1 MGYRMLKNTPQA
13 KRQPG
18 RAHRAM
24 FLDQE
29 IAHIACVMPASLAEG
44 RGGPILSSRYWRTR
58 LNKLL
63 DATHLT
69 RSQLYALD
77 RLLLQLDAFEAK
89 HQRAG
94 AANDSSVLL
103 DISTTCAP
111 HPRTP

>member
-1 MGYRMLKNTPQA
+1 MLKNTPQA
-13 KRQPG
+13 RRQP
-18 RAHRAM
+18 RSAHKLM

-29 IAHIACVMPASLAEG
+29 IAHIASVMPASLADG
-44 RGGPILSSRYWRTR
+44 RGGPILSSRYWRIR

-89 HQRAG
+89 RRRAE
-94 AANDSSVLL
+94 AANDASGLL
-103 DISTTCAP
+103 DTSMTCVP
-111 HPRTP
+111 HPRTT

>member
-1 MGYRMLKNTPQA
+1 MLKNTPQA

-29 IAHIACVMPASLAEG
+29 IAHIACVMPASLAGG
-44 RGGPILSSRYWRTR
+44 RGGPILSSRYWRSR

-89 HQRAG
+89 HRRAG

-103 DISTTCAP
+103 DISTTCVP